1 MSIGNRVLLLSVVG
15 SAVISV
21 ACGAD
26 AEESSTSKA
35 RAVAQGAREA
45 RELQA
50 PPPLQALASTETPTV
65 APPTPQP
72 TAPAPTVPSPTA
84 PAPTLPAPTVRSELS
99 PTAAATRPPANFP
112 ADFLTLLNA
121 QRASRG
127 LAPLS
132 SNAALAGAASGYA
145 RYMGEANFF
154 AHTGPN
160 GSTPDSRVKA
170 SGYAGSYRGEA
181 LAAGQATPQAA
192 LASLLDSPP
201 HFRILMDSGATAVGI
216 GYFFQAGSAYGHY
229 WVVVT
234 GTP

>member
-15 SAVISV
+15 SAFISV

-35 RAVAQGAREA
+35 RAVAQSAREA
-45 RELQA
+45 RELHA
-50 PPPLQALASTETPTV
+50 PPPLQGLPSTETPTV
-65 APPTPQP
+65 ASPSPQ
-72 TAPAPTVPSPTA
+72 PTVPSPTV
-84 PAPTLPAPTVRSELS
+84 PPPTASPPTVPAPTVRSEIS
-99 PTAAATRPPANFP
+99 PTPVPAGQPTNFP
-112 ADFLTLLNA
+112 AEFLAALNA

-127 LAPLS
+127 LGQLS
-132 SNAALAGAASGYA
+132 SNAALAAAASAYA

-154 AHTGPN
+154 SHTGLN

-192 LASLLDSPP
+192 LASLLDSPS
-201 HFRILMDSGATAVGI
+201 HFRILMDAGATAVGI
-216 GYFFQAGSAYGHY
+216 GYYYQAGSAYGHY

>member
-1 MSIGNRVLLLSVVG
+1 VLLLSVVG

-26 AEESSTSKA
+26 AEESSTNKA
-35 RAVAQGAREA
+35 RAVAQSAREA

-50 PPPLQALASTETPTV
+50 PPPIQALASTETPTG
-65 APPTPQP
+65 APSTPQP
-72 TAPAPTVPSPTA
+72 TAPAPTALPPTA
-84 PAPTLPAPTVRSELS
+84 PPPTPPAPTVRPEIS
-99 PTAAATRPPANFP
+99 PTSVPARAPANFP
-112 ADFLTLLNA
+112 GDFLAALNA

-127 LAPLS
+127 LTPLS
-132 SNAALAGAASGYA
+132 SNAALAGAASSYA

-154 AHTGPN
+154 SHTGPN

-170 SGYAGSYRGEA
+170 SGYTGSYRGEA

-201 HFRILMDSGATAVGI
+201 HFRILMDAGATAVGI
-216 GYFFQAGSAYGHY
+216 GYFYQPGSAYGHY

>member
-15 SAVISV
+15 SAVIAV

-35 RAVAQGAREA
+35 RAVAQSAREA
-45 RELQA
+45 RGLQA

-72 TAPAPTVPSPTA
+72 TAPTVPSPTA
-84 PAPTLPAPTVRSELS
+84 PVPTAPAPTVRSEPS
-99 PTAAATRPPANFP
+99 PTPVPSRPPANFP
-112 ADFLTLLNA
+112 ADFLTALNA
-121 QRASRG
+121 QRSSRG
-127 LAPLS
+127 MAQLS
-132 SNAALAGAASGYA
+132 SNAALAAAASGYA

-170 SGYAGSYRGEA
+170 AGYTGSYRGEA

-201 HFRILMDSGATAVGI
+201 HFRILMDAGATAVGI
-216 GYFFQAGSAYGHY
+216 GYYYQPGSGYGHY

>member
-1 MSIGNRVLLLSVVG
+1 MTINNRALLLSVVA
-15 SAVISV
+15 SALIGV

-26 AEESSTSKA
+26 AEESSESTP
-35 RAVAQGAREA
+35 RAVARIAGERK
-45 RELQA
+45 ELHA
-50 PPPLQALASTETPTV
+50 PPPLQGLSSTETPTLT
-65 APPTPQP
+65 AATPQP
-72 TAPAPTVPSPTA
+72 TTPAPTVPPPTIPAPAVRPEISPTQI
-84 PAPTLPAPTVRSELS
+84 PARE
-99 PTAAATRPPANFP
+99 PANFP
-112 ADFLTLLNA
+112 ADFLAALNA

-127 LAPLS
+127 LGQLS
-132 SNAALAGAASGYA
+132 SNAALAAAASNYA

-154 AHTGPN
+154 SHTGLN
-160 GSTPDSRVKA
+160 GSTPDSRVRA

-201 HFRILMDSGATAVGI
+201 HFRILMDAAATAVGI
-216 GYFFQAGSAYGHY
+216 GYFYQAGSAYGHY